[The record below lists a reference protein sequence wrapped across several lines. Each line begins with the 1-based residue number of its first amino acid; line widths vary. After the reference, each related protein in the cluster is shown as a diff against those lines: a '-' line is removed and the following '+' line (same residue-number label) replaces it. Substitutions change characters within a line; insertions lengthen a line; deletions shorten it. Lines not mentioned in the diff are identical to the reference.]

1 MARIYLIRHGE
12 TDANSKRIYQGQTNT
27 SLNNSGK
34 RQAKWASKFFK
45 AIPLKTIY
53 TSDLDRAYQTA
64 QIIAPNNKTKLL
76 KNPSLR
82 ERNFGAWEN
91 QSFTEIRKNYPTLY
105 KEWFRNPDVKI
116 PGAESYKIFS
126 KRIIV
131 FLEELLNKVRKNDE
145 LGIVAHGG
153 TNRVIL
159 NYFLKRNGPKY
170 FWDIKQD
177 NACINII
184 ELEKDYRLV
193 SLINFH
199 KNNFTQLSIKY

>member
-1 MARIYLIRHGE
+1 MARIFLLRHGE
-12 TDANSKRIYQGQTNT
+12 TEANSKRIYQGQTNT
-27 SLNNSGK
+27 PLNNSGRK
-34 RQAKWASKFFK
+34 QAKWAANFLKK
-45 AIPLKTIY
+45 ITLKTIY

-64 QIIAPNNKTKLL
+64 QIISPDRKTKII
-76 KNPSLR
+76 KNPALR

-91 QSFTEIRKNYPTLY
+91 RSFTEINKNYPNLY
-105 KEWFRNPDVKI
+105 KEWFQDPDVKI
-116 PGAESYKIFS
+116 PGAENFKIFS
-126 KRIIV
+126 NRIIT
-131 FLEELLNKVRKNDE
+131 FLAEVLRKVRKNDNI
-145 LGIVAHGG
+145 GIVAHGG

-184 ELEKDYRLV
+184 ELEKDYSLV